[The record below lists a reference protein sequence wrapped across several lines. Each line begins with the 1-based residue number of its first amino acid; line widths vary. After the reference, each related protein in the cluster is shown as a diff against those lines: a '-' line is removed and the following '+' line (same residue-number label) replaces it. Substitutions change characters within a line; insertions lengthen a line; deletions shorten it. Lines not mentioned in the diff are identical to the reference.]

1 MQSTIQRESDDGQ
14 TWHIPRHPPK
24 GNTACVSQSGL
35 NSCRDISLTTEEAS
49 SALIIRRR
57 SRWGPPIT
65 RSRPSVHQRTAPTTP
80 TSDPLLTGTPTR
92 AGATLRCRHVYRRHL
107 SRREGVQMFSNRRPP
122 FLPFLIVVYFCRPK
136 RY

>member
-1 MQSTIQRESDDGQ
+1 MQSIIQRESDDGQ

-35 NSCRDISLTTEEAS
+35 NSCRDISLTTEDAS

-80 TSDPLLTGTPTR
+80 TSDPLLTGTPHERVLRSGVATYTADTSR
-92 AGATLRCRHVYRRHL
+92 GARGFKCFRIAAPHFYL
-107 SRREGVQMFSNRRPP
+107 F
-122 FLPFLIVVYFCRPK
+122 
-136 RY
+136 